1 MSGHWSLLQ
10 FSETEMFIVDA
21 ADNKPEQNQS
31 CSFLLLYS
39 VKCQVYRQYVPP
51 ILLGGGKNGPR
62 GHLRAQ
68 YLLLPL
74 PVSIH
79 LKDHTPRH
87 DFSLPPSM
95 NDSLICL
102 TVLRCIELVTLQPR
116 NLRINL
122 FLKRK
127 IIWENQFFDVLHSSS
142 PFNCCSTAPSD
153 QSTKNSYVQ
162 ISMGTAGPQ
171 PRAPDLSVHC
181 RTSTAVEARQ

>member
-1 MSGHWSLLQ
+1 
-10 FSETEMFIVDA
+10 MFIVDA

-95 NDSLICL
+95 NDSLVCL

-122 FLKRK
+122 FFEEKNHLGESILWRTPLFVTF
-127 IIWENQFFDVLHSSS
+127 QLLFYS
-142 PFNCCSTAPSD
+142 PFGSVNKKLLC
-153 QSTKNSYVQ
+153 
-162 ISMGTAGPQ
+162 
-171 PRAPDLSVHC
+171 PDLNGHC
-181 RTSTAVEARQ
+181 RTSTASSRSQCALPDLNRGWGPAVSAHVRENVRIDAR